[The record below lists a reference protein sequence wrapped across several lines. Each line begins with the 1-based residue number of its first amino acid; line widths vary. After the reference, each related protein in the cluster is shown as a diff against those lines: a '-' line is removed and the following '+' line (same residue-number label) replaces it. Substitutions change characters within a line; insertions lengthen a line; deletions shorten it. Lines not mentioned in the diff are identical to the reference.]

1 MQYKYIETF
10 YWVPS
15 SFGFIDH
22 LVICFNI
29 LQGEE
34 ILSQASSVANTTVAE
49 GEEEEEEEAGGGE
62 ESEEDESDVVRGLL
76 NWFKW
81 YCTLKHVYSDHAY
94 KDSMDLVWHLIKIFQ
109 HAK

>member
-1 MQYKYIETF
+1 MQYKYIENF
-10 YWVPS
+10 YCVPS

-22 LVICFNI
+22 SVIWFNI

-34 ILSQASSVANTTVAE
+34 ILSQASTVANTTVAE
-49 GEEEEEEEAGGGE
+49 GEEEEEEAGGGE
-62 ESEEDESDVVRGLL
+62 ESEEEESDVVRRLL
-76 NWFKW
+76 NLFKW
-81 YCTLKHVYSDHAY
+81 YCTVKHVRSDHAY